1 MKAIILASGIGRRL
15 KPLTDKIP
23 KSLITINDKTIIERQ
38 IDSLTTCGIKDII
51 ITVGPF
57 EKKFKRYIEKRY
69 PNLNIIFVKNHK
81 YATTNYIYSLW
92 LTSGLIDDDII
103 LLHGDLIFNVE
114 LLEKLIQ
121 EKNNTVL
128 INENTKKQ
136 DKDFKAVIKDNRI
149 TRISVELPSN
159 EHHTLMPLYKFSRE
173 DFLKWLKEI
182 DAEVQ
187 NGNINI
193 YAEDAFN
200 KISDKII
207 LKPLYFKGDKCM
219 EIDTI
224 EDLNKAKI
232 LF

>member
-23 KSLITINDKTIIERQ
+23 KSLIAINDKTIIERQ
-38 IDSLTTCGIKDII
+38 IDSLNICGIKDII
-51 ITVGPF
+51 ITVGAF

-114 LLEKLIQ
+114 LLKKLIQ

-149 TRISVELPSN
+149 IRISVELPSN
-159 EHHTLMPLYKFSRE
+159 ENPTLMPLYKFSRE

-182 DAEVQ
+182 DKEVQ